1 MASTGNMRWTLRG
14 PSGGVDNLEYGPVAQ
29 AASELGPNDVRVT
42 MHAASLNYRDIAIAK
57 GSLPATQPT
66 PGTIPG
72 SDGAGVVQ
80 SVGSSVT
87 AFQVGDKVLP
97 HMVHPATDDFLPRLD
112 NISAGLGQ
120 ALDGTLAN
128 TSVFPADSLVP
139 MPSNMSFTEAATLGC
154 SGLTAWNALFGLSG
168 REVKAGDYVLVQGSG
183 GVSIAAL
190 QFAHAAGAT
199 VVATTGKG
207 DDVATRLTKLGAA
220 HVLNYKK
227 DSDWGTT
234 ARKLTPDGRGFD
246 HIVDVGGGSA
256 TLGPSLQAIR
266 TDGIIS
272 LVGVLDA
279 GNTSPETRVDMMAAL
294 WTVATVRG
302 VLLGSKDMFRNMV
315 AFCEK
320 HDVKPALDNV
330 TFSLVDAV
338 GAYKRLEEQ
347 KHFSKVV
354 IEIR

>member
-1 MASTGNMRWTLRG
+1 MQARRKPSHLSFTSYKLGVYNCNCDDWEKLILFEPKLRELPKSPLRQASPARHCSFQLHFTILINTMASTGNMRWTLRG
-14 PSGGVDNLEYGPVAQ
+14 PSGGVDNLEFGPVAQ
-29 AASELGPNDVRVT
+29 VAELGPNDVRVT

-72 SDGAGVVQ
+72 SDGAGVVH
-80 SVGSSVT
+80 SVGSNVT
-87 AFQVGDKVLP
+87 NFKVGDKVLP

-120 ALDGTLAN
+120 ALNGTLADE
-128 TSVFPADSLVP
+128 SVFPADSLVP

-154 SGLTAWNALFGLSG
+154 SGLTSWNALFGLRG
-168 REVKAGDYVLVQGSG
+168 RQVKAGDYVLVQGSG

-207 DDVATRLTKLGAA
+207 DDVAARLTKLGAA

-227 DSDWGTT
+227 DPDWGTT
-234 ARKLTPDGRGFD
+234 ARKLTPHGRGFD

-256 TLGPSLQAIR
+256 TL
-266 TDGIIS
+266 
-272 LVGVLDA
+272 
-279 GNTSPETRVDMMAAL
+279 
-294 WTVATVRG
+294 
-302 VLLGSKDMFRNMV
+302 
-315 AFCEK
+315 
-320 HDVKPALDNV
+320 
-330 TFSLVDAV
+330 
-338 GAYKRLEEQ
+338 
-347 KHFSKVV
+347 
-354 IEIR
+354 

>member
-1 MASTGNMRWTLRG
+1 MASDQNMRWTLRG
-14 PSGGVDNLEYGPVAQ
+14 RSGGVDNLVYGPAVQ
-29 AASELGPNDVRVT
+29 AEELGPNDVRVT

-66 PGTIPG
+66 PGTVPG
-72 SDGAGVVQ
+72 SDGAGIVH
-80 SVGSSVT
+80 SVGANVT
-87 AFQVGDKVLP
+87 AFKPGDKVLP

-112 NISAGLGQ
+112 FISAGLGQ
-120 ALDGTLAN
+120 ALDGTLADEA
-128 TSVFPADSLVP
+128 VFPQDGLVR
-139 MPSNMSFTEAATLGC
+139 MPRNMSFTRAATLSC
-154 SGLTAWNALFGLSG
+154 SGLTAWNALMGLRG
-168 REVKAGDYVLVQGSG
+168 REVKAGDFVLVQGSG

-190 QFAHAAGAT
+190 QFAHAVGAT

-207 DDVATRLTKLGAA
+207 DDTAARLTALGAA
-220 HVLNYKK
+220 HVLNYKT
-227 DSDWGTT
+227 DPDWGTT

-246 HIVDVGGGSA
+246 HIVDVGGGAA

-279 GNTSPETRVDMMAAL
+279 GNTSLDTKVDMMAAL
-294 WTVATVRG
+294 WTVCTVRG

-315 AFCEK
+315 AFCEE
-320 HDVKPALDNV
+320 HDVQAALDDV
-330 TFSLVDAV
+330 TFSLPDAL

-354 IEIR
+354 IQIR